1 MLLKSKDMMKRSFVF
16 IVLMSILNPTRL
28 HSQTEA
34 TVDSTQVRNKNILKR
49 FKEYLENTNEIDH
62 NKKFDVSFVGGPH
75 YSSDNKLG
83 LGLVASGLYRL
94 DRSDLSISP
103 SNVSLY
109 GDFTTTGGV
118 VLGVSNNTI
127 FPDDKYRLDLD
138 VFFFSRPSKYW
149 GIGYDCARQKHNY
162 TKYTKREMLLKG
174 DFLRK
179 TPHNIYAGVTATV
192 QHIKGDRIKDISFL
206 HGENK
211 SNTAI
216 GGGVLVGYDS
226 RDFIPNPYKGYY
238 IKLEQNFYPS
248 FLGSTHTFSR
258 THIVFRHYRPV
269 WKGGILAYDLEG
281 LFNNGNVPWSMMA
294 LIGNSTQMRGYFNG
308 QYRDKKLIQTQIE
321 LRQKIYGRSGAVIW
335 TGAGNCFSEFDQ
347 LEFSQTLPTVGMGYR
362 WEFKNRINV
371 RLDYGIGKGQTGF
384 YFQINEAF

>member
-1 MLLKSKDMMKRSFVF
+1 MKRSFLF
-16 IVLMSILNPTRL
+16 IVFTFSLNSIKLYSQPEIAEDSIQL
-28 HSQTEA
+28 HS
-34 TVDSTQVRNKNILKR
+34 KNLFKR
-49 FKEYLENTNEIDH
+49 FKEYLESTNEVNHD
-62 NKKFDVSFVGGPH
+62 KRFDISFVGGPH

-83 LGLVASGLYRL
+83 LGLVASGLYRV
-94 DRSDLSISP
+94 DRTDLSISP

-127 FPDDKYRLDLD
+127 FPEDKYRLDLD

-179 TPHNIYAGVTATV
+179 SSGNLYAGVTATV
-192 QHIKGDRIKDISFL
+192 QHIKGESIKDISFL
-206 HGENK
+206 NGEDR

-216 GGGVLVGYDS
+216 GGGVLIGYDS
-226 RDFIPNPYKGYY
+226 RDFIPNPYQGYY
-238 IKLEQNFYPS
+238 IKLEQNFYPT
-248 FLGSTHTFSR
+248 FLGSTQTFNR
-258 THIVFRHYRPV
+258 THVIFRHYRKV

-281 LFNNGNVPWSMMA
+281 VFNNGNVPWSMMA

-308 QYRDKKLIQTQIE
+308 QYRDKKLAQTQVE
-321 LRQKIYGRSGAVIW
+321 LRQHIYGRSGAVVW
-335 TGAGNCFSEFDQ
+335 TGAGNCFSDFDQ
-347 LEFSQTLPTVGMGYR
+347 FKFSQTLPTVGVGYR

-371 RLDYGIGKGQTGF
+371 RLDYGVGKGQTGF